1 MVKGVLS
8 QKIIKIDLTV
18 LEIYPQ
24 FLQKPGFSLI
34 LHFWHFWLT
43 LMTKKCSGGLDLNF
57 FMYWSTKNFFVK
69 IGAPLVQKC
78 SALPE
83 YSHRLKYKYHLFP
96 FRIGEHQKECRL
108 CTGLAIW
115 KQERKRG
122 KFCYDK
128 CVSNQ
133 MLNMHCIAPRM
144 FNLFFSKT
152 FCFTLIQNSCCGTGE
167 YFTKNCNLCQKPHQ
181 GANFLPTKF
190 WGKFWQKHQF

>member
-1 MVKGVLS
+1 MSNFSFCKVDFFSKMEENFENFFCHSFVYGQRCFVPKNPRNWLLFWRYSHNSLKNLS
-8 QKIIKIDLTV
+8 L
-18 LEIYPQ
+18 
-24 FLQKPGFSLI
+24 FLHFQ
-34 LHFWHFWLT
+34 HFWHT
-43 LMTKKCSGGLDLNF
+43 LMTKKCSEGLDLNF
-57 FMYWSTKNFFVK
+57 FMYWSTKKFFVK

-128 CVSNQ
+128 VCIKSNANHA
-133 MLNMHCIAPRM
+133 LHC
-144 FNLFFSKT
+144 
-152 FCFTLIQNSCCGTGE
+152 
-167 YFTKNCNLCQKPHQ
+167 TKNI
-181 GANFLPTKF
+181 
-190 WGKFWQKHQF
+190 